1 MVARAAAAVA
11 TAAAVAAAAG
21 ERGELGDLL
30 SVLARAGW
38 SSWWSGRWCA
48 GVVMRA
54 RRPQGASGQH
64 SPRRGNGRC
73 ELDKDMLA
81 QREGVRRV
89 SRVRAVGSREW
100 SLAVSFDCVAVVCL
114 TVLRTAH
121 SSQTDTLARSTSE
134 CRRAH
139 SCSLLLQT
147 SLYTEHSLTQVK
159 LIHTVTDSLISD
171 HSLARAHDSALK
183 LRVSIGPLATAF
195 LMLHAIVLHLL
206 RLLQRS

>member
-1 MVARAAAAVA
+1 M
-11 TAAAVAAAAG
+11 AAAAG

-30 SVLARAGW
+30 SVLARAG
-38 SSWWSGRWCA
+38 WSGRWCA

-100 SLAVSFDCVAVVCL
+100 SLAVSCDCVAVVCL
-114 TVLRTAH
+114 TVTRTAH

-147 SLYTEHSLTQVK
+147 SLYGFTLNTPSHRSSSFIQLLYRFT
-159 LIHTVTDSLISD
+159 D